1 MSFKKLFTVK
11 LFIIFNFII
20 NQCAFADNHNIYE
33 TLESIQKNI
42 KTLEKAVYSG
52 SIEINNESG
61 SSSILNDNSEDV
73 LTKHLLKLSEIENQ
87 FQELT
92 NRFEEINFKLDKLS
106 NRLSKVQADNQIRFQ
121 DIEGSITSGDFSN
134 KISKK
139 KLNDNDNPPKLI
151 VQFFEEQ
158 KNIKNINCY
167 SNDGGNWK
175 KSDLQFNDS
184 TMTITFKQ
192 PFIPRRGRINCSLN
206 DDGVWRWFGTQFT
219 IRPN

>member
-1 MSFKKLFTVK
+1 MSFKKLLTVK

-33 TLESIQKNI
+33 TLELIQKNI

-134 KISKK
+134 KISKNK
-139 KLNDNDNPPKLI
+139 
-151 VQFFEEQ
+151 
-158 KNIKNINCY
+158 
-167 SNDGGNWK
+167 G
-175 KSDLQFNDS
+175 
-184 TMTITFKQ
+184 
-192 PFIPRRGRINCSLN
+192 RR
-206 DDGVWRWFGTQFT
+206 
-219 IRPN
+219 